1 MRTRRCISVV
11 LILAVVLLSVLSGCK
26 PAPLGNLDIP
36 KDCYLQYFSPVKSA
50 VLYVNGTQQ
59 QIAADDPRLI
69 RLLDFLAY
77 SADSR
82 MGTLTQGVFS
92 QSEMD
97 QYDFQ
102 NAPVLEVTFAAD
114 AADKTGYR
122 NSPRILVSGDTYF
135 LYMNPE
141 TYGGGGQELCA
152 ERHWPYSK
160 LAPEGAE
167 RSNYDLSLG
176 GDYWLDILK
185 HCGF

>member
-1 MRTRRCISVV
+1 MKRVIFLVF
-11 LILAVVLLSVLSGCK
+11 VLLFALSGCH
-26 PAPLGNLDIP
+26 ADPLKKLDIP
-36 KDCYLQYFSPVKSA
+36 EDGYSQWFSPVESA

-59 QIAADDPRLI
+59 QIVSDDPRLI

-82 MGTLTQGVFS
+82 MGTLTQSVFS

-97 QYDFQ
+97 QYDFR

-114 AADKTGYR
+114 TADKTGYR

-141 TYGGGGQELCA
+141 TYGGGGLEPCA

-167 RSNYDLSLG
+167 RSDYDLSLG

-185 HCGF
+185 YCGF

>member
-1 MRTRRCISVV
+1 MKRVIFLVF
-11 LILAVVLLSVLSGCK
+11 VLLFVLSGCH
-26 PAPLGNLDIP
+26 ADPLKKLDIP
-36 KDCYLQYFSPVKSA
+36 EDGYSQWFSPVESA

-141 TYGGGGQELCA
+141 TYGGGGLELCA

-167 RSNYDLSLG
+167 RSDYDLSLG

-185 HCGF
+185 YCGF